1 MISHTNDKQQAL
13 ILFEKTLWN
22 SYSMTFSFLQPLA
35 AFNPV
40 VQCNQPAYCIPPHT
54 LTLYIYIQ
62 KPPLSIYELH

>member
-1 MISHTNDKQQAL
+1 MKL
-13 ILFEKTLWN
+13 IFYDLFI
-22 SYSMTFSFLQPLA
+22 LQPLA